1 MSTIDTRRE
10 QMLPKLEPREI
21 DRLRRFGEIRHY
33 AAGEAL
39 FVTGEIAPGM
49 FVLIKGSVRVIRR
62 DPLGHTAPIVEQGPG
77 EFVAEGGQLSGQPA
91 LDDVH
96 ATD

>member
-21 DRLRRFGEIRHY
+21 DRLRRFGEIRRY
-33 AAGEAL
+33 AAGVAL

-49 FVLIKGSVRVIRR
+49 SVLINGSVLSPDATPWGTAPRSWSR
-62 DPLGHTAPIVEQGPG
+62 DPVSSSPK
-77 EFVAEGGQLSGQPA
+77 
-91 LDDVH
+91 
-96 ATD
+96 